1 MVNPSD
7 VVLEYGADTL
17 RLYEM
22 FMGPLEVSKPWSTT
36 GVAGAKK
43 FINRVWN
50 FFTESANITEDND
63 GKLTK
68 VYHQT
73 VKKVTN
79 DFEALG
85 FNTAIAQMMVFVN
98 EVYKNG
104 TCPREYAEGF
114 IKMISCIIPHVGE
127 EIWQI
132 MGHADTI
139 AYEPWPT
146 FSEDKCKDAEVTIA
160 VQVNGKMRGT
170 VVMEADLDND
180 AVIAN
185 VLADE
190 KITRFLEKNGGEIRK
205 TIVVKNK
212 LVNLIVK

>member
-1 MVNPSD
+1 
-7 VVLEYGADTL
+7 
-17 RLYEM
+17 
-22 FMGPLEVSKPWSTT
+22 
-36 GVAGAKK
+36 
-43 FINRVWN
+43 VWN
-50 FFTESANITEDND
+50 FFTEPGNITDTDD

-73 VKKVTN
+73 VKKVTS
-79 DFEALG
+79 DFEQLG

-127 EIWQI
+127 EMWQLL
-132 MGHADTI
+132 GHEGTI
-139 AYEPWPT
+139 AFEPWPT
-146 FSEDKCKDAEVTIA
+146 YDEEKCKDNEVTIA

-170 VVMEADLDND
+170 VLMAADLDND
-180 AVIAN
+180 TVVQN
-185 VLADE
+185 VLANE
-190 KITRFLEKNGGEIRK
+190 KIAAFLEKQGGNIVK

>member
-1 MVNPSD
+1 M
-7 VVLEYGADTL
+7 
-17 RLYEM
+17 
-22 FMGPLEVSKPWSTT
+22 
-36 GVAGAKK
+36 AGAKK

-50 FFTESANITEDND
+50 FFTESANITDNDD

-73 VKKVTN
+73 VKKVTA
-79 DFEALG
+79 DFEVLG

-98 EVYKNG
+98 EVYKAG
-104 TCPREYAEGF
+104 TCPREFAEGF
-114 IKMISCIIPHVGE
+114 IKMISCITPHVGE

-132 MGHADTI
+132 MGHDNTI
-139 AYEPWPT
+139 AYESWPT
-146 FSEDKCKDAEVTIA
+146 YDEAKCKDTEINIA

-170 VVMEADLDND
+170 VLMAADLDND
-180 AVIAN
+180 TVVAN
-185 VLADE
+185 VLADQ
-190 KITRFLEKNGGEIRK
+190 KIAAFLEKNGGNVIK

>member
-1 MVNPSD
+1 V
-7 VVLEYGADTL
+7 DT
-17 RLYEM
+17 
-22 FMGPLEVSKPWSTT
+22 
-36 GVAGAKK
+36 
-43 FINRVWN
+43 
-50 FFTESANITEDND
+50 DD

-73 VKKVTN
+73 VKKVTS
-79 DFEALG
+79 DFEVLG

-127 EIWQI
+127 ELWQLL
-132 MGHADTI
+132 GHGNTI
-139 AYEPWPT
+139 AYESWPAY
-146 FSEDKCKDAEVTIA
+146 SEEKCKDTQVTIA

-170 VVMEADLDND
+170 VEMDADLDND
-180 AVIAN
+180 TVIQN
-185 VLADE
+185 VLANE
-190 KITRFLEKNGGEIRK
+190 KIAAFLQKNGGEIRK
-205 TIVVKNK
+205 TIVVQNK

>member
-1 MVNPSD
+1 
-7 VVLEYGADTL
+7 
-17 RLYEM
+17 
-22 FMGPLEVSKPWSTT
+22 MGPLEVSKPWSTT

-50 FFTESANITEDND
+50 FFTESTNITDTDD

-73 VKKVTN
+73 VKKVTS
-79 DFEALG
+79 DFEVLG

-114 IKMISCIIPHVGE
+114 IKMISCITPHVGE

-132 MGHADTI
+132 LGHDNTI
-139 AYEPWPT
+139 AYESWPT
-146 FSEDKCKDAEVTIA
+146 YSEEKCKDSQVTFA

-170 VVMEADLDND
+170 VEMEADLDND
-180 AVIAN
+180 TVVKN

-190 KITRFLEKNGGEIRK
+190 KIARFLEKNGGNIVK

>member
-1 MVNPSD
+1 
-7 VVLEYGADTL
+7 
-17 RLYEM
+17 
-22 FMGPLEVSKPWSTT
+22 
-36 GVAGAKK
+36 
-43 FINRVWN
+43 VWN
-50 FFTESANITEDND
+50 FFTESANITDTDD

-73 VKKVTN
+73 VKKVTS
-79 DFEALG
+79 DFEVLG

-114 IKMISCIIPHVGE
+114 IKMISCITPHVGE

-132 MGHADTI
+132 LGHDNTI
-139 AYEPWPT
+139 AYESWPT
-146 FSEDKCKDAEVTIA
+146 YSEEKCKDSQVTFA

-170 VVMEADLDND
+170 VEMEADLDND
-180 AVIAN
+180 TVVKN

-190 KITRFLEKNGGEIRK
+190 KIARFLEKNGGNIVK

>member
-1 MVNPSD
+1 VVNPSD
-7 VVLEYGADTL
+7 VVREYGADTL

-36 GVAGAKK
+36 AVAGAKK

-50 FFTESANITEDND
+50 FFSESENLTDTDD

-68 VYHQT
+68 IYHQT
-73 VKKVTN
+73 VKKVTS
-79 DFEALG
+79 DFEVLG
-85 FNTAIAQMMVFVN
+85 FNTAIAQMMIFVN

-104 TCPREYAEGF
+104 TCPRAYAEGF

-127 EIWQI
+127 ELWQI
-132 MGHADTI
+132 MGHDDTI
-139 AYEPWPT
+139 AYESWPEY
-146 FSEDKCKDAEVTIA
+146 SEDKCKDSVITLA

-170 VVMEADLDND
+170 VEVAADLPNEEVVA
-180 AVIAN
+180 AVTS
-185 VLADE
+185 DE
-190 KITRFLEKNGGEIRK
+190 KIARFLEKLGGSIIK